1 MIRNI
6 LLLLLFLNTLH
17 SHEKA
22 VATYNASGSVTDL
35 VYKDSKLYA
44 ATDAGCVDI
53 FDTATQKIIHKIEV
67 AQITDFMGDSANSKV
82 YSIDIIS
89 NKVLLLSQGKRG
101 ARRVHI
107 YQDETLKLVLPDT
120 KRLFIAKASFLDE
133 NTIILGLLSNEII
146 SYDIQQE
153 TVNYRVQISQS
164 KFSNFVL
171 SEDKK
176 EIIIADESGNLK
188 IHDTKTGQFKSKL
201 SGENLDN
208 VFQVDTKNGVIATAG
223 QDRRVVIYTPKYDAA
238 YYKTSD
244 FLIYSVGLSP
254 SGKIV
259 GYSSDEKNNITV
271 FNTVTKKN
279 LGVYS
284 GNKMTATDILFI
296 NENDFFVATDDTLI
310 NQFKIK

>member
-6 LLLLLFLNTLH
+6 LLLLIFLSTLH
-17 SHEKA
+17 ANEKA

-35 VYKDSKLYA
+35 VYKDSKLYV

-53 FDTATQKIIHKIEV
+53 FDTKTQKSIHKIEV
-67 AQITDFMGDSANSKV
+67 AQITDFMGDVANSKV
-82 YSIDIIS
+82 YSVDVVS
-89 NKVLLLSQGKRG
+89 DKVLLLSQGKKG

-107 YQDETLKLVLPDT
+107 YEDKTLKLVLPDT
-120 KRLFIAKASFLDE
+120 KELFIAKARFLNE
-133 NTIILGLLSNEII
+133 KTIILGLLSNEII
-146 SYDIQQE
+146 SYDIEKQE
-153 TVNYRVQISQS
+153 ENYRIQVSQS
-164 KFSNFVL
+164 KFSDFVL
-171 SEDKK
+171 NENKK
-176 EIIIADESGNLK
+176 EIVIADESGDLK
-188 IHDTKTGQFKSKL
+188 IHVTKTGVFKRKL
-201 SGENLDN
+201 SGQNLDN
-208 VFQVDTKNGVIATAG
+208 VFQVDTKNGIIATAG
-223 QDRRVVIYTPKYDAA
+223 QDRRVVIYTPKSGLA

-254 SGKIV
+254 SGKIA

-284 GNKMTATDILFI
+284 GNTMTATDILFI
-296 NENDFFVATDDTLI
+296 NESDFFVATDDTLI